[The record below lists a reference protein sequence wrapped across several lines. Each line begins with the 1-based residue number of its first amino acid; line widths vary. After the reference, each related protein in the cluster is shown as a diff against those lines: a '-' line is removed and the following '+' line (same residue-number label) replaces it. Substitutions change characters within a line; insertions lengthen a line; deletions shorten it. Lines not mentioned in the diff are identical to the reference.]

1 MYFVNIYVRI
11 LSNNI
16 FITIV
21 DNNNQVK
28 SVKSMGSVGFQNK
41 DKKIKEGFKMLISD
55 SMKFISEKKLYVD
68 KLELSGFSKYRLK
81 AIKDIVKTFPI
92 NYCKI
97 KEKTSY
103 NGCRLKKQR
112 RKRSKLKI
120 KVYKQF

>member
-97 KEKTSY
+97 KTEIINLFK
-103 NGCRLKKQR
+103 GCFV
-112 RKRSKLKI
+112 KI
-120 KVYKQF
+120 N